1 MAFIIDGST
10 GIATVDG
17 SVSAPS
23 QRGQD
28 TNSGISYAA
37 DTIKF
42 STNGVERM
50 AITNSGVTGTGI
62 GAGKV
67 LQVQSSIKKDVTSF
81 DLSSTYFSNSTNT
94 GIQVSITPSNASNK
108 ILLFGMI
115 NVDIAGEQFNI
126 GVVFDKAGS
135 ILNDAVGDASGSRK
149 RVTALGS
156 GADHSQYAPTI
167 NLSYLDTA
175 GGTSAITYG
184 LAVNNPSSISRTI
197 YINRSVTDSNDVYGR
212 RAVSTITAMEIEV

>member
-1 MAFIIDGST
+1 MSSIKLTADSGGGTFELK
-10 GIATVDG
+10 
-17 SVSAPS
+17 APS
-23 QRGQD
+23 SGSNARVLTVPD
-28 TNSGISYAA
+28 TASG
-37 DTIKF
+37 TVLTT
-42 STNGVERM
+42 TNPK
-50 AITNSGVTGTGI
+50 SGNI
-62 GAGKV
+62 I
-67 LQVQSSIKKDVTSF
+67 QVVSSIKKDTTSF
-81 DLSSTYFSNSTNT
+81 ELSSTYFSNSTQT

-135 ILNDAVGDASGSRK
+135 ILTDAVGDASGSRK

-167 NLSYLDTA
+167 NVSYLDTA

-184 LAVNNPSSISRTI
+184 LAVNNPSSISRI
-197 YINRSVTDSNDVYGR
+197 VYINRSVTDSNDVYGR
-212 RAVSTITAMEIEV
+212 RAVSTLTAMEIAA